1 MTLNQALALIKER
14 RGGAQK
20 SVHFL
25 VCGFQPL
32 HLATFLHA
40 YLLERRPGNSVEIL
54 TGLYG
59 DLEGN
64 LTKALGSAANEAA
77 VVLEWSD
84 IDPRLGLRAN
94 GGWSNSSKEDIMD
107 SCRNRFA
114 RFTAAI
120 QELAARMPVVVAT
133 PNLSLPPIGNT
144 IRAQASEIELELEYQ
159 LAHFRL
165 DLSKIPRLRILDS
178 SHLAQLSP
186 ADARLDPKMELLA
199 GFPYTRPY
207 ASELARSLVEV
218 LDQRTPKK
226 GLITDLDDT
235 LWSGIIGEV
244 GPEAVSWQQ
253 ENHSQTYGLYQQMLG
268 HLAGC
273 GVLLAACSKNEL
285 PIAQAGLARKDL
297 LLNAE
302 SLFPVC
308 AGWGPK
314 SKSVAE
320 ILRVWNIGAD
330 AVIFIDDNPMEL
342 DEVQQAF
349 PAITCLPFPGKDPD
363 KLWHLLGELR
373 DLFGKPLVLEED
385 RLRSASLRASAE
397 MREMAEETSS
407 PQFLRSLHGG
417 VTLDYRKNASDGR
430 LVELLNKTNQ
440 FNLNGLRT
448 TEGEW
453 RRFLENPGSISLAAS
468 YQDKFGP
475 LGKIAVLAADRA
487 GPSIRVSHWV
497 MSCRAFSRGI
507 EFHMLESLFRQSNAE
522 EIEFAFQATDRNQ
535 PLQEFFRLIG
545 VQPNGSGNLRLAR
558 SQFSAHDNLLP
569 HQVSELLQ

>member
-1 MTLNQALALIKER
+1 MNLNQALALIREPR
-14 RGGAQK
+14 ESAHK

-32 HLATFLHA
+32 HLATFLQA
-40 YLLERRPGNSVEIL
+40 YLLERRTGRSVEIL

-64 LTKALGSAANEAA
+64 LSKALGSPASDAT

-84 IDPRLGLRAN
+84 IDPRLGLRAS
-94 GGWSNSSKEDIMD
+94 GGWSRKSQDDIVA
-107 SCRNRFA
+107 SCRDRFA
-114 RFTAAI
+114 GFTAAI
-120 QELAARMPVVVAT
+120 QKLADRLPVVVAT
-133 PNLSLPPIGNT
+133 PSLPLPPLANT
-144 IRAQASEIELELEYQ
+144 IRAQAGDFELELEYQ

-165 DLSKIPRLRILDS
+165 QLAKIPRLRIVHA
-178 SHLAQLSP
+178 SHLAQLIP

-199 GFPYTRPY
+199 GFPYTVPY
-207 ASELARSLVEV
+207 ASALARSLVEV
-218 LDQRTPKK
+218 LDQKPPKK

-244 GPEAVSWQQ
+244 GPEEVSWQQ
-253 ENHSQTYGLYQQMLG
+253 ERHTQIHGLYQQMLG
-268 HLAGC
+268 RLAGC

-285 PIAQAGLARKDL
+285 AVAQAGLARKDL

-308 AGWGPK
+308 ANWGPK

-320 ILRVWNIGAD
+320 ILRAWNIGAD
-330 AVIFIDDNPMEL
+330 AVVFIDDNPMEL

-349 PAITCLPFPGKDPD
+349 PAITCLPFPRKDPAR
-363 KLWHLLGELR
+363 LWNLLGELR
-373 DLFGKPLVLEED
+373 DLFGKPLILDED
-385 RLRSASLRASAE
+385 RIRSASLRAAAQIQE
-397 MREMAEETSS
+397 PAGETGS
-407 PQFLRSLHGG
+407 PEFLRTLQGS
-417 VTLDYRKNASDGR
+417 VTLDYRKNAADGR

-440 FNLNGLRT
+440 FNLNGLRI

-453 RRFLENPGSISLAAS
+453 RRFLESPESIAISVS

-475 LGKIAVLAADRA
+475 LGKIAVLAGDRA
-487 GPSIRVSHWV
+487 GQRLRVSHWV

-507 EFHMLESLFRQSNAE
+507 EFHTLESLFRQSNAE
-522 EIEFAFQATDRNQ
+522 EIEFAFHATERNQ

-545 VQPNGSGNLRLAR
+545 VQPESSGSVRLAR
-558 SQFSAHDNLLP
+558 SQFAAHNSLLP
-569 HQVSELLQ
+569 HQISELLQ

>member
-1 MTLNQALALIKER
+1 MTLNQALALIRER

-32 HLATFLHA
+32 HLATFLNA
-40 YLLERRPGNSVEIL
+40 YLLDRRPGNSVEIL

-59 DLEGN
+59 DIEGN
-64 LTKALGSAANEAA
+64 LTKALGSAATEAT

-84 IDPRLGLRAN
+84 IDPRLGLRSS
-94 GGWSNSSKEDIMD
+94 GGWSNSSQENIVSSSRD
-107 SCRNRFA
+107 RFA
-114 RFTAAI
+114 RLTAAI
-120 QELAARMPVVVAT
+120 QMLAAHIPVVVAT
-133 PNLSLPPIGNT
+133 PGLALPPIGNT
-144 IRAQASEIELELEYQ
+144 IRAQASEIELELECQ

-165 DLSKIPRLRILDS
+165 QLSKVPRLRILDS
-178 SHLAQLSP
+178 SYPAQLSP

-199 GFPYTRPY
+199 GFPYTIPY
-207 ASELARSLVEV
+207 ASALARSLVEV
-218 LDQRTPKK
+218 LDQRPPKK

-244 GPEAVSWQQ
+244 GPEAVSWQLERHTQ
-253 ENHSQTYGLYQQMLG
+253 IHGLYQQMLG
-268 HLAGC
+268 HLASC

-285 PIAQAGLARKDL
+285 PVAQAGLARRDL
-297 LLNAE
+297 LLDAE

-320 ILRVWNIGAD
+320 ILRAWNIGAD
-330 AVIFIDDNPMEL
+330 AVVFIDDNPMEL

-349 PAITCLPFPGKDPD
+349 PAITCLPFPRKDPAR
-363 KLWHLLGELR
+363 LWHLLGELR
-373 DLFGKPLVLEED
+373 DLFGKPQVLEED

-397 MREMAEETSS
+397 LRELAHETSS
-407 PQFLRSLHGG
+407 PQFLQSLHGNI
-417 VTLDYRKNASDGR
+417 TLDYRKNPSDAR

-453 RRFLENPGSISLAAS
+453 RRFLENPGSIAVAAS

-475 LGKIAVLAADRA
+475 LGKIAVLAGDRV
-487 GPSIRVSHWV
+487 GQSIRVSHWV

-507 EFHMLESLFRQSNAE
+507 EFHMLESLFRQSSAD
-522 EIEFAFQATDRNQ
+522 EIEFAFRATERNQ
-535 PLQEFFRLIG
+535 PLQEFFGLFGVPLDNSENFRLT
-545 VQPNGSGNLRLAR
+545 R
-558 SQFSAHDNLLP
+558 SRFSAHSGLLP
-569 HQVSELLQ
+569 HQVSELIQ

>member
-1 MTLNQALALIKER
+1 MTLNQALALIREQR
-14 RGGAQK
+14 EGAQK

-40 YLLERRPGNSVEIL
+40 YLLDRRPGNSVEIL

-64 LTKALGSAANEAA
+64 MTKALGSAATEAT

-84 IDPRLGLRAN
+84 VDPRLGLRAS
-94 GGWSNSSKEDIMD
+94 GGWSKNSKEDIIAA
-107 SCRNRFA
+107 CRDRFA
-114 RFTAAI
+114 TFTVAI
-120 QELAARMPVVVAT
+120 QKLAARIPVVVAT
-133 PNLSLPPIGNT
+133 PSLELPPIGNT
-144 IRAQASEIELELEYQ
+144 IRAQASEIELELESQ

-165 DLSKIPRLRILDS
+165 QLSKVSRVRILHP

-186 ADARLDPKMELLA
+186 PDARLDPKMELLA
-199 GFPYTRPY
+199 GFPYTLAY
-207 ASELARSLVEV
+207 AGALARSLVEV
-218 LDQRTPKK
+218 LDQRPPKK
-226 GLITDLDDT
+226 GVVTDLDDT

-253 ENHSQTYGLYQQMLG
+253 ESHTQVHGLYQQMLG

-273 GVLLAACSKNEL
+273 GVLLAVCSKNEL
-285 PIAQAGLARKDL
+285 PMAQAGLARKDL
-297 LLNAE
+297 LLESE

-314 SKSVAE
+314 SKSVAA
-320 ILRVWNIGAD
+320 ILRAWNIGAD
-330 AVIFIDDNPMEL
+330 AVVFIDDNPTEL

-349 PAITCLPFPGKDPD
+349 PAITCLPFPRKDPAR
-363 KLWHLLGELR
+363 LWHLLGELR
-373 DLFGKPLVLEED
+373 DLFGKPVVLEED
-385 RLRSASLRASAE
+385 RLRSASVRASAE
-397 MREMAEETSS
+397 LRELAGETSS
-407 PQFLRSLHGG
+407 PQFLQSLRGN
-417 VTLDYRKNASDGR
+417 VTLDYRKNPADGR

-453 RRFLENPGSISLAAS
+453 RRFLESPGSIAVAVS

-475 LGKIAVLAADRA
+475 LGKIAVLAADRV
-487 GPSIRVSHWV
+487 GPTILVSNWV

-507 EFHMLESLFRQSNAE
+507 EFHTLESLFRQSNAE
-522 EIEFAFQATDRNQ
+522 EIEFAFRPTGRNQ

-545 VQPNGSGNLRLAR
+545 VQLNGSANFRLAR
-558 SQFSAHDNLLP
+558 SRFSAHHGLLP